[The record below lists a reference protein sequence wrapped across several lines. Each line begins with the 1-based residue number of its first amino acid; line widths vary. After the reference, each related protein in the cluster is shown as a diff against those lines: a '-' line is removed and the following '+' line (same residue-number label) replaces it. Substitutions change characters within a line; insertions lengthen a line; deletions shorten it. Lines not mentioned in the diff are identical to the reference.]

1 MKLDTHAIR
10 YLTFED
16 WRVLTAVCFHY
27 PPGSESGGA
36 FDNEWQAQVE
46 SGSRNHEVVPTSL
59 IAQISGLRGASGVNK
74 SISAIAKVGLIAKVK
89 NAKCL
94 FRPCLLL

>member
-1 MKLDTHAIR
+1 M
-10 YLTFED
+10 
-16 WRVLTAVCFHY
+16 
-27 PPGSESGGA
+27 GSK
-36 FDNEWQAQVE
+36 
-46 SGSRNHEVVPTSL
+46 NHEVVPTPL

-94 FRPCLLL
+94 FHAKSHFVQNGPKLT

>member
-1 MKLDTHAIR
+1 MSSPPYVSATHPVA
-10 YLTFED
+10 
-16 WRVLTAVCFHY
+16 H
-27 PPGSESGGA
+27 GGI
-36 FDNEWQAQVE
+36 FINKGQGQVE
-46 SGSRNHEVVPTSL
+46 MGSKNHEVVPTSL

-94 FRPCLLL
+94 FRRAAPES

>member
-1 MKLDTHAIR
+1 M
-10 YLTFED
+10 
-16 WRVLTAVCFHY
+16 
-27 PPGSESGGA
+27 GSK
-36 FDNEWQAQVE
+36 
-46 SGSRNHEVVPTSL
+46 NHEVVPTSL

-94 FRPCLLL
+94 FRCATPES

>member
-1 MKLDTHAIR
+1 M
-10 YLTFED
+10 
-16 WRVLTAVCFHY
+16 
-27 PPGSESGGA
+27 GSK
-36 FDNEWQAQVE
+36 
-46 SGSRNHEVVPTSL
+46 NHEVVPTPL

-94 FRPCLLL
+94 FRFVCYLPNWDHHG